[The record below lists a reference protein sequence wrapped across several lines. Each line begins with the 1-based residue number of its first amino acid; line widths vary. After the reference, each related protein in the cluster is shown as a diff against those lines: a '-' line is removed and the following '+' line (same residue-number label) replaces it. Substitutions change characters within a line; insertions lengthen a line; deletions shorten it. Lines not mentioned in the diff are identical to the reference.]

1 MPSSIG
7 ISPASAKGDI
17 LSFNGSSRSRIA
29 VGTTGQILTA
39 RSSAA
44 SGVQFESSSIAPA
57 KFDLI
62 SSSTLTANSATV
74 TFSSIPTT
82 YKWLKIIAT
91 TSTASTGGS
100 QPIIVLNANST
111 KTYYWQALY
120 RSGASVLGTF
130 SNRTDGIYVSEVGN
144 TGSGQ
149 QFTVDIACN
158 NTTNHETQFYYRS
171 TDSDRTN
178 TNIRFTIGTA
188 NVLLGASITSILLK
202 NISTDVFGSGSS
214 FHLYGRTA

>member
-39 RSSAA
+39 RSSAT
-44 SGVQFESSSIAPA
+44 SGVQFESSSISPA

-62 SSSTLTANSATV
+62 ASNTLTANSATV

-82 YKWLKIIAT
+82 YKWLKIIVT
-91 TSTASTGGS
+91 TSTASTNGA
-100 QPIIVLNANST
+100 QPIIVLNSNTT
-111 KTYYWQALY
+111 KTYYWQTMY
-120 RSGASVLGTF
+120 RSSASILNAF
-130 SNRTDGIYVSEVGN
+130 SNRSDGLYLSEIGN
-144 TGSGQ
+144 TGNGQ

-158 NTTNHETQFYYRS
+158 NTTNHETQFYYRT
-171 TDSDRTN
+171 TDLDRTN
-178 TNIRFTIGTA
+178 GTIRFTVGTSY
-188 NVLLGASITSILLK
+188 VLLGASITSILFK
-202 NISTDVFGSGSS
+202 NISTDVYGSGSV
-214 FHLYGRTA
+214 FHLYGRKA